1 MADYLAKL
9 QNCVLPQRTRL
20 ALDAGGF
27 VFELHQDPNLPLNRG
42 KLRNIACDTTEVWV
56 RNVGQAE
63 RPAVRA
69 TLDYLIEMLSFA
81 TESRVS
87 CYYEEYPAGS
97 GSFRGQRTVGTIQVW
112 RPPFDDNADVKSF
125 IEQCYPQYVALR
137 APRQLHV
144 AIDYI
149 HHSIFQGLAEEVKI
163 ALACVTF
170 ECLRDNWARANGY
183 PHINGYFREKDS
195 TGANP
200 PRVGIERHL
209 SEMFQQVGILAA
221 TAQADAKRIVHIRN
235 EVLHTG
241 LFQGV
246 SNHEHIEFLE
256 TTVRTY
262 LLRLLGYTGQYFAY
276 VGGSS
281 APLTL

>member
-1 MADYLAKL
+1 
-9 QNCVLPQRTRL
+9 
-20 ALDAGGF
+20 
-27 VFELHQDPNLPLNRG
+27 
-42 KLRNIACDTTEVWV
+42 V
-56 RNVGQAE
+56 RNVANGD

-69 TLDYLIEMLSFA
+69 TLDHLIELLSFA
-81 TESRVS
+81 TESRVG
-87 CYYEEYPAGS
+87 CYFEEYPSGS
-97 GSFRGQRTVGTIQVW
+97 GLYQARSTIGTIQVW
-112 RPPFDDNADVKSF
+112 RPPFDDNAAVKRF
-125 IEQCYPQYVALR
+125 VEQCYPQYVALR
-137 APRQLHV
+137 PSRQLHV

-170 ECLRDNWARANGY
+170 ECLRDNWARADGY
-183 PHINGYFREKDS
+183 PHINGYFREKGS

-200 PRVGIERHL
+200 QRVGIERHL
-209 SEMFQQVGILAA
+209 GEMFVQAGIAA
-221 TAQADAKRIVHIRN
+221 PAAQADAKRIIGIRN

-246 SNHEHIEFLE
+246 NNHEHFEFLE